1 LRIQCRLRDHP
12 GTAGGQFRC
21 CHGCAKG
28 AATPWLGV
36 VRKNLS
42 RLGLKDD
49 EDVSNGKL
57 LPDSGSDDKDLAGLI
72 NTLFEELCPFLS

>member
-1 LRIQCRLRDHP
+1 
-12 GTAGGQFRC
+12 
-21 CHGCAKG
+21 
-28 AATPWLGV
+28 